1 MKIIFLGAPGAGK
14 GTQAEKTSK
23 RLGIPTI
30 STGVI
35 IREAVKNGTEMG
47 LQAKKLIEQ
56 GKLVDDAIVNGIRMG
71 EEFIIQD
78 TQMGLDIAVGYA
90 YDRCEGVDVLTA
102 ITTRR
107 RLRVGDGQKVI
118 KVLRDKIIF
127 GIWRN
132 SSRSLEVIA

>member
-1 MKIIFLGAPGAGK
+1 MARYYISVPVDGDQVTVGIECTVHCNDRASQKDYDRFCYDGDFIVGRLSTLLG
-14 GTQAEKTSK
+14 
-23 RLGIPTI
+23 
-30 STGVI
+30 
-35 IREAVKNGTEMG
+35 REEFV
-47 LQAKKLIEQ
+47 
-56 GKLVDDAIVNGIRMG
+56 DAIVNGIRMG